1 VIQWLPRRAEGLV
14 ITVEATLLGFTLAV
28 LVSFVVGLG
37 SRVRWLR
44 PVFRVYVE
52 VFRGTSAFVQ
62 IFYFFYVLPLFGVSL
77 TPLVAGVAAL
87 GLNFGAYGS
96 EIVRGA
102 IESVPR
108 GQSEAAVALNMS
120 KWLAMR
126 RVVLPQA
133 IRTMIPPF
141 GNILVD
147 LMKATALLSV
157 ITVSDL
163 AFVGRQVLQAQGSAV
178 TAYVPVMLMYFAF
191 AIVLGRGTRQVEL
204 LAARAWPEAAQ

>member
-1 VIQWLPRRAEGLV
+1 MTEWLPRLFDGLV
-14 ITVEATLLGFTLAV
+14 ITVEATLLSFAFAV

-37 SRVRWLR
+37 SRVRMLR

-52 VFRGTSAFVQ
+52 IFRGTSAFVQ
-62 IFYFFYVLPLFGVSL
+62 IFYFFYVLPLFGIDL
-77 TPLVAGVAAL
+77 TPLTAGVLAL

-96 EIVRGA
+96 EIVRAA

-108 GQSEAAVALNMS
+108 GQSEAAVALSMS
-120 KWLAMR
+120 RWLAMR

-133 IRTMIPPF
+133 VRTMIPPF

-163 AFVGRQVLQAQGSAV
+163 AFAGRQILQAQGSAV
-178 TAYVPVMLMYFAF
+178 LAYVPVMLMYFAF
-191 AIVLGRGTRQVEL
+191 AILLGRGTRWVEL
-204 LAARAWPEAAQ
+204 LAARGVA